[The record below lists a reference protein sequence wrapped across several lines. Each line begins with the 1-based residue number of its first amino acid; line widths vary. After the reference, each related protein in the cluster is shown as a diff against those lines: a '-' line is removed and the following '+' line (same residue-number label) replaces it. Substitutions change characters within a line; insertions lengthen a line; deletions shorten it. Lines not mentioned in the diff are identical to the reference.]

1 MPRSHTMARSRG
13 KSRQGLLVDTGPTG
27 PLAGI
32 DEAGRGCLA
41 GPVTAAVVILPS
53 EDVIDGLADSKQLSH
68 EVREELAPLIRDQA
82 LAWGLGMARAAEIDR
97 LNILQATFL
106 AMARAVACLRVRAAL
121 LAVDG
126 NRTIPGPVL
135 KAVLASPGYADR
147 AATVFDVP
155 QKAVIGGDAS
165 VPAISAASI
174 LAKVHRDRLMTSL
187 DKRWPGYGLARH
199 KGYGTAEHLAALES
213 LGPSPIHRM
222 TFRGVRDDEPS
233 ATESQCLPGL

>member
-1 MPRSHTMARSRG
+1 MPTTRNI
-13 KSRQGLLVDTGPTG
+13 SRQGMLVDLGSTG

-41 GPVTAAVVILPS
+41 GPVTAAAVILPS
-53 EDVIDGLADSKQLSH
+53 DDVIDGLADSKQLSH
-68 EVREELAPLIRDQA
+68 EVREELAPLIRDKA
-82 LAWGLGMARAAEIDR
+82 LAWGLGMARASEIDR

-106 AMARAVACLRVRAAL
+106 AMSRAVACLRVAAAS

-126 NRTIPGPVL
+126 NKTIPGPVL
-135 KAVLASPGYADR
+135 KAVLASRGFASR
-147 AATVFDVP
+147 AATEPGVP
-155 QKAVIGGDAS
+155 QRHVIGGDAT

-174 LAKVHRDRLMTSL
+174 LAKVHRDRLMTAL
-187 DKRWPGYGLARH
+187 DKRWPGYGLAKH

-222 TFRGVRDDEPS
+222 TFRRVRFDEPP
-233 ATESQCLPGL
+233 AAESQCLPGL